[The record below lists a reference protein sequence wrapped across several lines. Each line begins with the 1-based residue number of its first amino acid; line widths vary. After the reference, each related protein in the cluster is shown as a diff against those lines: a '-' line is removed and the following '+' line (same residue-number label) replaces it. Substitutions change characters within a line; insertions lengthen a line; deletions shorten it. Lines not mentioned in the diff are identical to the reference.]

1 MTRDTGPAKLPA
13 LPRVNAQ
20 DPALRNWISAVTER
34 LEVREGSRGN
44 AMERVVTQRELA
56 ALQSKVQILQT
67 PPTPTP
73 GQTLIPIGGGMYAA
87 IDVEA
92 FANSIRNT
100 RLYRDL
106 MQRIDDPDRFNA
118 LNQYTRD
125 VLEKSI
131 SQEAL
136 ARGAEIRYTEKVL
149 QTATESLA
157 MTVTE
162 ITAALGTTG
171 SGIRTVEEAY
181 ATLNATQAAKVTQLE
196 SSLGNYYADGAPGR
210 AVLETTL
217 ATNASKVA
225 GLTAEYMVKVSAG
238 GAVAGFGLA
247 ASEDPTG
254 ATESAFIVQ
263 ADKFAIVI
271 PGDTIV
277 DPLNPPANRI
287 PFGVDVDGVYISGQV
302 RINAQGK
309 GIRLEASSYVYNAST
324 ATPSSITL
332 TATLLG
338 GLAGTVSFSATSGV
352 LSGTGNTRTLTTSGI
367 VAPGA
372 TVTASVTDAY
382 GTYSESV
389 AIARILNGTTGTAG
403 TDGSDGTRGSVTA
416 YATGSV
422 WSDAT
427 ANSKITAVTGS
438 SIKVIGDTVTISNGT
453 SFAETKYWSGA
464 AWVSP
469 GVIID
474 GNLLVNGT
482 VSTAALIAGTIIGF
496 VIKTAASGARIEIN
510 NAANKLMAYNADGS
524 SVVEIGGT
532 TGSVYA
538 TSQSGAAA
546 IYGNGGAL
554 NYGGAFFSG
563 NTSGTV
569 IAANSANGIAIN
581 GVVNGGASQPAA
593 HGIRGSNSH
602 AGTSGLVGAAN
613 NYDFYADGSGTNY
626 GPFTGAH
633 DMLVANGFA
642 GVLGDIVVDT
652 GVASRSNVSNTIGFV
667 AISTSPSQRGA
678 VGVLAS
684 LPKPLDAQAPPAA
697 LRAGRTSFYQ
707 LDGSRETTDTPVPA
721 FAALALTHKVAAM
734 NSLGEGQINVCG
746 EGGDLL
752 IGDLMVTSSMP
763 GKGMRQA
770 DDIIRSYTVAKC
782 RENVTFT
789 SPTEVKMVA
798 CIYLCG

>member
-1 MTRDTGPAKLPA
+1 
-13 LPRVNAQ
+13 
-20 DPALRNWISAVTER
+20 
-34 LEVREGSRGN
+34 
-44 AMERVVTQRELA
+44 
-56 ALQSKVQILQT
+56 
-67 PPTPTP
+67 
-73 GQTLIPIGGGMYAA
+73 MYAA
-87 IDVEA
+87 IDVTA
-92 FANSIRNT
+92 FAESLRGT
-100 RLYRDL
+100 QLYRDL
-106 MQRIDDPDRFNA
+106 MRSIDDPNRFNA

-125 VLEKSI
+125 VLVRSI

-136 ARGAEIRYTEKVL
+136 QRGAEIRRTETTL

-181 ATLNATQAAKVTQLE
+181 ATLNATQAAQVTQLE
-196 SSLGNYYADGAPGR
+196 SSLGNYYLDGTPGR

-438 SIKVIGDTVTISNGT
+438 STKVIGDTVTISNGT
-453 SFAETKYWSGA
+453 SFAETKYWSGS

-469 GVIID
+469 GVVID

-482 VSTAALIAGTIIGF
+482 ISTSALIAGILTGF
-496 VIKTAASGARIEIN
+496 QFRAGTASGFSPAGYDFELTS
-510 NAANKLMAYNADGS
+510 AGVVWSANLFSKIVFSERSSGS
-524 SVVEIGGT
+524 
-532 TGSVYA
+532 GSAVYGA
-538 TSQSGAAA
+538 SQSGCTGVGVHGMVA
-546 IYGNGGAL
+546 
-554 NYGGAFFSG
+554 SG
-563 NTSGTV
+563 NVAATSHGV
-569 IAANSANGIAIN
+569 RGQHHNGATGIVGGQN
-581 GVVNGGASQPAA
+581 G
-593 HGIRGSNSH
+593 
-602 AGTSGLVGAAN
+602 
-613 NYDFYADGSGTNY
+613 YDFYADGSGTNY

>member
-1 MTRDTGPAKLPA
+1 MAKDTGPAKLPA

-20 DPALRNWISAVTER
+20 DPALRNWINAVTER

-56 ALQSKVQILQT
+56 ALQSKVQILQGV
-67 PPTPTP
+67 PALKP
-73 GQTLIPIGGGMYAA
+73 GETLVSIGGGMYAA
-87 IDVEA
+87 IDVTA
-92 FANSIRNT
+92 FAESLRGT
-100 RLYRDL
+100 QLYRDL
-106 MQRIDDPDRFNA
+106 MRSIDDPNRFNA

-125 VLEKSI
+125 VLVRSI

-136 ARGAEIRYTEKVL
+136 QRGAEIRRTETTL

-181 ATLNATQAAKVTQLE
+181 ATLNATQAAQVTQLE
-196 SSLGNYYADGAPGR
+196 SSLGNYYLDGTPGR

-217 ATNASKVA
+217 ATNADKVS
-225 GLTAEYMVKVSAG
+225 GLAAEYMVKVSAG
-238 GAVAGFGLA
+238 GAMAGFGLA

-287 PFGVDVDGVYISGQV
+287 PFGVDGDGVYINGQV

-389 AIARILNGTTGTAG
+389 VIARILNGTTGTA
-403 TDGSDGTRGSVTA
+403 GSDGTRGSVTA
-416 YATGSV
+416 YATGSS

-427 ANSKITAVTGS
+427 ANSKITEVTGS
-438 SIKVIGDTVTISNGT
+438 STKVIGDTVTISNGT
-453 SFAETKYWSGA
+453 SFAETKYWSGS

-469 GVIID
+469 GVVID

-482 VSTAALIAGTIIGF
+482 VS
-496 VIKTAASGARIEIN
+496 
-510 NAANKLMAYNADGS
+510 AD
-524 SVVEIGGT
+524 
-532 TGSVYA
+532 
-538 TSQSGAAA
+538 
-546 IYGNGGAL
+546 
-554 NYGGAFFSG
+554 
-563 NTSGTV
+563 
-569 IAANSANGIAIN
+569 
-581 GVVNGGASQPAA
+581 VVNGGTFSGASIAIASSAGGWVLNAGHNGTTVSYRMLNGYNIDAGNLASPGTPAVKGASVGGGVGVHGYVTAPNDSTTA
-593 HGIRGSNSH
+593 HGVRGEHHNG
-602 AGTSGLVGAAN
+602 ATGIVGGQN
-613 NYDFYADGSGTNY
+613 GYDFYADGSGTNY

-652 GVASRSNVSNTIGFV
+652 GVAARSNVSNTIGFV
-667 AISTSPSQRGA
+667 EISPSPSQRGA

-707 LDGSRETTDTPVPA
+707 LDGSLEVTDVPVPQ
-721 FAALALTHKVAAM
+721 FAALATTHKVAAM

-752 IGDLMVTSSMP
+752 IGDLIVTSSIP
-763 GKGMRQA
+763 GKGMKQA
-770 DDIIRSYTVAKC
+770 DDIIRSCTVAKC